1 MNNHCSTQWSLLT
14 GSLSRPL
21 TNFLV
26 HFRARD
32 LERLHKQGQFWHIF
46 FCNGGVVISQNEKNI
61 WTVHMPLP
69 PDTNTELL
77 DHYEVV
83 FKVLGGSS
91 LGHKIDIDEIL
102 VTSAWTGHICVFLSG
117 DVGYARFGYTIVSDT
132 NVSAHQNIPLGGYG
146 MNTGLVINGY
156 GGEELLNSYEIECHP
171 LADRNVHITDV
182 EWVHGEGQGT
192 VISTDEKGESLRD
205 RIRSHVLT
213 NDGENKC
220 LGVEMGSRNFPSP
233 IVLQG
238 TDDLETPEWNEK
250 NYIPSTSRGA
260 RAPHVFL
267 RDGDTSIHDLL
278 GFDYSLVDFTTEGNF
293 ASSFKEAASHL
304 GIPIATVHL
313 PNEQHVRDLG
323 NVALCSS
330 VQIITLPGA

>member
-1 MNNHCSTQWSLLT
+1 M
-14 GSLSRPL
+14 
-21 TNFLV
+21 V
-26 HFRARD
+26 HR
-32 LERLHKQGQFWHIF
+32 
-46 FCNGGVVISQNEKNI
+46 
-61 WTVHMPLP
+61 
-69 PDTNTELL
+69 
-77 DHYEVV
+77 
-83 FKVLGGSS
+83 
-91 LGHKIDIDEIL
+91 
-102 VTSAWTGHICVFLSG
+102 
-117 DVGYARFGYTIVSDT
+117 
-132 NVSAHQNIPLGGYG
+132 
-146 MNTGLVINGY
+146 
-156 GGEELLNSYEIECHP
+156 
-171 LADRNVHITDV
+171 TDV

-260 RAPHVFL
+260 RARHVFL

-278 GFDYSLVDFTTEGNF
+278 GFDYDLVDFTTEGNF

-313 PNEQHVRDLG
+313 PNEQHARDLG
-323 NVALCSS
+323 NVALCCLALEQECH
-330 VQIITLPGA
+330 VTFG

>member
-1 MNNHCSTQWSLLT
+1 M
-14 GSLSRPL
+14 
-21 TNFLV
+21 V
-26 HFRARD
+26 HR
-32 LERLHKQGQFWHIF
+32 
-46 FCNGGVVISQNEKNI
+46 
-61 WTVHMPLP
+61 T
-69 PDTNTELL
+69 
-77 DHYEVV
+77 Y
-83 FKVLGGSS
+83 
-91 LGHKIDIDEIL
+91 
-102 VTSAWTGHICVFLSG
+102 
-117 DVGYARFGYTIVSDT
+117 
-132 NVSAHQNIPLGGYG
+132 
-146 MNTGLVINGY
+146 
-156 GGEELLNSYEIECHP
+156 
-171 LADRNVHITDV
+171 V

-192 VISTDEKGESLRD
+192 VISTDEKGECLRD
-205 RIRSHVLT
+205 RFRSHVLT

-238 TDDLETPEWNEK
+238 TDDLETPEWNEKKKK

-313 PNEQHVRDLG
+313 PNEQHARDLWERG
-323 NVALCSS
+323 VVLVRPDLHVAWRLNKGVTSLS
-330 VQIITLPGA
+330 DDAIKDILLIAVGKK